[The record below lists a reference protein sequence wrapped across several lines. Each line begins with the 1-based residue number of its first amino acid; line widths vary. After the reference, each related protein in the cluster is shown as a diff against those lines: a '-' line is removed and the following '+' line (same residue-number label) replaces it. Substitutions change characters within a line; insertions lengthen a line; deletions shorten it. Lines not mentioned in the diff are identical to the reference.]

1 MILPVLPLLT
11 ALSVAPAQTP
21 CDGWTTREFW
31 RTADTATVG
40 ACLARGHGVGDR
52 SSFNDG
58 TPLHLAAGFS
68 DDPDVIGLLV
78 DAGASLEDAPP
89 PALRTPLHW
98 AARYNENVEVLRA
111 LLEYDPNIY
120 AVNDRGRTPL
130 HLAALYNDNPAIV
143 EELAR
148 ITYVNVTMRDGRT
161 PLHDAARRLRNDAR
175 TGPPNPGV
183 AEVLLRKGAD
193 LSAEARGSTPEGWA
207 EDRRVVD
214 AIREEESRRA
224 AIRERFLR
232 DIATRVAVGSL
243 VLGVL
248 GYFFARR
255 RQTRSRL
262 SS

>member
-1 MILPVLPLLT
+1 MILPVLPLL
-11 ALSVAPAQTP
+11 ASLSVAPAQSP

-40 ACLARGHGVGDR
+40 ACLALGHGVGDR

-68 DDPDVIGLLV
+68 DDPDVIGLLI
-78 DAGASLEDAPP
+78 DAGASLEDALP
-89 PALRTPLHW
+89 PARRTPLHW
-98 AARYNENVEVLRA
+98 AARYNQSVEVLRA

-120 AVNDRGRTPL
+120 AVNGRGRTPL
-130 HLAALYNDNPAIV
+130 HLAALYNDHPAIV

-148 ITYVNVTMRDGRT
+148 VTHVNVTTHDGRT
-161 PLHDAARRLRNDAR
+161 PLHDAAGRLRNDVR

-183 AEVLLRKGAD
+183 AEVLLRQGAD
-193 LSAEARGSTPEGWA
+193 LSAEALGSTPEGWA
-207 EDRRVVD
+207 EDRRVAD
-214 AIREEESRRA
+214 MIREEASRRA
-224 AIRERFLR
+224 AVRERFLR

-243 VLGVL
+243 VLGVP
-248 GYFFARR
+248 GYLLARR
-255 RQTRSRL
+255 CQARSRL